1 MVTPRSLSSLIVSRT
16 HANLKVSPAPVFS
29 DSFAY
34 ESIVFWSMYPE
45 SKSKWPVSVLFPWS
59 TCPITIMFR
68 CGLLLDIFFQHILRC
83 LKQAESPPRLY
94 KKPCPS
100 PVKRSRTKS
109 LVTLPTLTFSKK
121 GLKVVVRAARFKEGF
136 RVLETA
142 SKFEGAPQSMGMQKT
157 QYDIAV
163 EQFQRAAD
171 IMKLDPNV
179 QEILRKPRRILS
191 VNFPVKMDDGRLLL
205 YQGFRSQHNN
215 ALGPYKGGVRFHPN
229 VTIDEVKALSM
240 WMTWKCAVA
249 GIPFG
254 GAKGGVTV
262 NPKQLSQSELEKL
275 SRSFFSL
282 ISEIVGPYRDIPA
295 PDVYTDSQTM
305 AWFMDEYSKGEK
317 NNAFAVVT
325 GKPLII
331 GGSLGR
337 DSATGRG
344 VAITVEEAA
353 RHLKLNLK
361 GATCAVQGFGNVGSW
376 AYQFLEE
383 DGVKIVAVSDSKGGA
398 YKKSG
403 IWFNDAASY
412 KKKTGSVI
420 NLPDSQPITNEEL
433 LELDVDILIPAAL
446 EDVITKDNA
455 KSIKAKLVAEGAN
468 GPTTP
473 EAEAYSSTTAPPSSP
488 TF

>member
-1 MVTPRSLSSLIVSRT
+1 
-16 HANLKVSPAPVFS
+16 
-29 DSFAY
+29 
-34 ESIVFWSMYPE
+34 
-45 SKSKWPVSVLFPWS
+45 
-59 TCPITIMFR
+59 
-68 CGLLLDIFFQHILRC
+68 
-83 LKQAESPPRLY
+83 
-94 KKPCPS
+94 
-100 PVKRSRTKS
+100 
-109 LVTLPTLTFSKK
+109 
-121 GLKVVVRAARFKEGF
+121 
-136 RVLETA
+136 VLETA

-191 VNFPVKMDDGRLLL
+191 VNFLVKMDDGRLLL

-473 EAEAYSSTTAPPSSP
+473 EADDILFHNGTTLIPDILANSGGVSTSYLEWVQNLQHLYWTADEVDHRLKNIMVKAFAEVYKTTQDHNVDMRTGAYIQAIGKVRDAMKIRGWV
-488 TF
+488 

>member
-1 MVTPRSLSSLIVSRT
+1 
-16 HANLKVSPAPVFS
+16 
-29 DSFAY
+29 
-34 ESIVFWSMYPE
+34 
-45 SKSKWPVSVLFPWS
+45 
-59 TCPITIMFR
+59 
-68 CGLLLDIFFQHILRC
+68 
-83 LKQAESPPRLY
+83 
-94 KKPCPS
+94 
-100 PVKRSRTKS
+100 
-109 LVTLPTLTFSKK
+109 
-121 GLKVVVRAARFKEGF
+121 
-136 RVLETA
+136 VLETA
-142 SKFEGAPQSMGMQKT
+142 SKLEGAPSGIGTQKT

-171 IMKLDPNV
+171 LMKLEPNV

-215 ALGPYKGGVRFHPN
+215 ALGPYKGGIRYHPN

-249 GIPFG
+249 GVPFG

-262 NPKQLSQSELEKL
+262 NPKQLSHRELEVL

-305 AWFMDEYSKGEK
+305 AWFMDEYSKNDKG
-317 NNAFAVVT
+317 NALAVVT

-344 VAITVEEAA
+344 VAITIEEAA
-353 RHLKLNLK
+353 RHLKMDLK
-361 GATCAVQGFGNVGSW
+361 KSTCAIQGFGNVGSW
-376 AYQFLEE
+376 AYQFLEQA
-383 DGVKIVAVSDSKGGA
+383 GVNVVAVSDSKGGVYKKTGLWFNEVAA
-398 YKKSG
+398 YKKK
-403 IWFNDAASY
+403 N
-412 KKKTGSVI
+412 GSVI
-420 NLPDSQPITNEEL
+420 NLPGTQPITNEEL
-433 LELDVDILIPAAL
+433 LELDVDILVPAAL
-446 EDVITKDNA
+446 EDVITEDNA
-455 KSIKAKLVAEGAN
+455 RNIKARLVAEGAN

-473 EAEAYSSTTAPPSSP
+473 EADDILFKNDVTLIPDILANSGGVSTSYLEWVQNLQHLYWTAEEVDHRLKNIMVKAFAEAYKTSQEYNVNMRTGAYVYAIGKVRDAMTIRGWV
-488 TF
+488 

>member
-1 MVTPRSLSSLIVSRT
+1 M
-16 HANLKVSPAPVFS
+16 
-29 DSFAY
+29 
-34 ESIVFWSMYPE
+34 
-45 SKSKWPVSVLFPWS
+45 
-59 TCPITIMFR
+59 
-68 CGLLLDIFFQHILRC
+68 
-83 LKQAESPPRLY
+83 
-94 KKPCPS
+94 
-100 PVKRSRTKS
+100 
-109 LVTLPTLTFSKK
+109 
-121 GLKVVVRAARFKEGF
+121 
-136 RVLETA
+136 LETA

-305 AWFMDEYSKGEK
+305 AWFMDEYSKSEK

-353 RHLKLNLK
+353 RHMKLNLK

-412 KKKTGSVI
+412 KKKNGSVI

-473 EAEAYSSTTAPPSSP
+473 EADDILFHNGTTLIPDILANSGGVSTSYLEWVQNLQHLYWTADEVDHRLKNIMVKAFAEVYKTSQDHNVDMRTGAYIQAIGKVRDAMKIRGWV
-488 TF
+488 